1 MTAINNVAEDQGTFV
16 QAFRENVLQ
25 VIGSYEASEKETEIL
40 KQMEACQKKLMELM
54 AVSYTHLDVYKR
66 QGLCDVLV

>member
-1 MTAINNVAEDQGTFV
+1 MTAINSVAEDQGRFV

-40 KQMEACQKKLMELM
+40 KQIEACQK
-54 AVSYTHLDVYKR
+54 S
-66 QGLCDVLV
+66 